1 MNDPNSQ
8 QEEPKRQIVTSS
20 QVWEQLSPDVRAR
33 VLNLLARLA
42 YKCLLAKQEPLSEER
57 GVKGEIQGDESQD
70 HG

>member
-1 MNDPNSQ
+1 MDDPDSQ
-8 QEEPKRQIVTSS
+8 QEEPERHVITSS
-20 QVWEQLSPDVRAR
+20 QVWEQLSPDVRTR

-42 YKCLLAKQEPLSEER
+42 YKWLLAEQESLSEGR